1 VTADVLVIGSGP
13 AALAIASGLCAQGLR
28 VDGLSAGDP
37 HSPWGNT
44 YGVWAPELEAQGLG
58 HLLEHRWSNCISY
71 FGSAAVAHQHDYGLF
86 DRTKL
91 QAHWLERCEQGHL
104 RWHRG
109 FATTISHDQDGSC
122 LSTATG
128 KQLRARLVIDASGH
142 QPVFVQRPDRGPIA
156 YQAAYGVVGRFSPA
170 PVEPDQFV
178 LMDFRA
184 DHLTAEE
191 RQNEPPTFLYAMDLG
206 DGVHFLE
213 ETSLA
218 LAPAVSPDVL
228 QRRLQRR
235 LAFRGVAIEAI
246 HDQEHCLFPM
256 NLPLPDLSQRVVG
269 FGGAASMV
277 HPASGYLVGALLRRA
292 PGVAAAIAAALNDP
306 NLNAEGVAA
315 AGWSAVWPAS
325 LVRKHA
331 IYQFGLEKLM
341 RFSEAELRQFF
352 TAFFALPLPEWYGFL
367 ANTLTVPEL
376 LQAMLRLFA
385 TAPNS
390 VRLGLIQPQGRELA
404 LLGRVLTG

>member
-1 VTADVLVIGSGP
+1 
-13 AALAIASGLCAQGLR
+13 
-28 VDGLSAGDP
+28 
-37 HSPWGNT
+37 
-44 YGVWAPELEAQGLG
+44 
-58 HLLEHRWSNCISY
+58 
-71 FGSAAVAHQHDYGLF
+71 
-86 DRTKL
+86 
-91 QAHWLERCEQGHL
+91 
-104 RWHRG
+104 
-109 FATTISHDQDGSC
+109 
-122 LSTATG
+122 
-128 KQLRARLVIDASGH
+128 
-142 QPVFVQRPDRGPIA
+142 
-156 YQAAYGVVGRFSPA
+156 
-170 PVEPDQFV
+170 
-178 LMDFRA
+178 
-184 DHLTAEE
+184 
-191 RQNEPPTFLYAMDLG
+191 
-206 DGVHFLE
+206 
-213 ETSLA
+213 
-218 LAPAVSPDVL
+218 
-228 QRRLQRR
+228 
-235 LAFRGVAIEAI
+235 
-246 HDQEHCLFPM
+246 M